1 MRSRF
6 GLTVLLIALLVFPT
20 LAAAST
26 STVFETTGWITESE
40 GLVYNFTADTAPFLY
55 KATITDLSIDPYFGF
70 DFLFLSISTAV
81 DVIDFLVVDLNVG
94 QGSFTFDAVPGT
106 SYFANVFGTGAGQQD
121 SGNFGLLIQGVPIP
135 TSLML
140 LGSGLFG
147 IVLLR
152 RKMR

>member
-1 MRSRF
+1 MRSRL
-6 GLTVLLIALLVFPT
+6 GLTVLLIALFAFPT
-20 LAAAST
+20 FTAA

-40 GLVYNFTADTAPFLY
+40 GLVFDFKADTAPFLY
-55 KATITDLSIDPYFGF
+55 KATITDLSIDPFFGF
-70 DFLFLSISTAV
+70 DFLFLSISTAT

-94 QGSFTFDAVPGT
+94 RGSFTFDAVPGT
-106 SYFANVFGTGAGQQD
+106 RYFANVFGTGAGQQD

-152 RKMR
+152 RRTR